1 MPKMKKRFTLCFLGA
16 STALL
21 LVLIGCSDRGA
32 PKGPSVSVVATGAVT
47 AAVGGPFQERLLEVA
62 RSYEE
67 YGRRF
72 DGPPNWGPV
81 ACAPTAPNPES
92 APPSPPPSPSPISAR
107 YSAGGDAGTHGRKL
121 YWLFVKEKSA
131 YPPQDQASP
140 IGQVIVKEAWRPEEV
155 AGTTAQAPIV
165 RKVRVRQGDR
175 VTEQTDSYLPYAR
188 RDGRL
193 YHAAEKSG
201 LFIMYKLDPKTPDT
215 DAGWV
220 YGTVTAHGKQVTS
233 AGRVASCMAC
243 HQKAP
248 HDRQFGLPKE

>member
-1 MPKMKKRFTLCFLGA
+1 MKKRFTLCFLGA

-32 PKGPSVSVVATGAVT
+32 PKGPSVSVVATGAVA
-47 AAVGGPFQERLLEVA
+47 AAVGGPFHDRLLGIA

-67 YGRRF
+67 YGRLS
-72 DGPPNWGPV
+72 GAVPHWGPV
-81 ACAPTAPNPES
+81 ACAMTAPNPETS
-92 APPSPPPSPSPISAR
+92 RPSPPPLPSPVSAR
-107 YSAGGDAGTHGRKL
+107 YSAGVDAATHGRKL
-121 YWLFVKEKSA
+121 YWLFVKEKGEYLS
-131 YPPQDQASP
+131 QDKESP

-155 AGTTAQAPIV
+155 AGATAQEPIV
-165 RKVRVRQGDR
+165 RKVRLRQGDR

-188 RDGRL
+188 REGRL
-193 YHAAEKSG
+193 YHAAEKAG
-201 LFIMYKLDPKTPDT
+201 LFIMYKLDPRTPDT

-220 YGTVTAHGKQVTS
+220 YGTVTADGKQVTS